1 MALSSDEIVKREIID
16 HVGTSVGPFYARVF
30 NEGSN
35 DDQKLFSKGGLTF
48 SFENQDYGSCDCA
61 YITKDKDNNESAIL
75 AIEGTDCLGRGSS
88 GSAQYQRF
96 HHALGAVK
104 NKIVGIYYLREGE
117 HKVQADL
124 YRMALNI

>member
-61 YITKDKDNNESAIL
+61 YITKDKDKDKEYNS
-75 AIEGTDCLGRGSS
+75 T
-88 GSAQYQRF
+88 
-96 HHALGAVK
+96 K
-104 NKIVGIYYLREGE
+104 NYKPSGIYTNDILERIQN
-117 HKVQADL
+117 KFSS
-124 YRMALNI
+124 

>member
-75 AIEGTDCLGRGSS
+75 AIEGT
-88 GSAQYQRF
+88 
-96 HHALGAVK
+96 
-104 NKIVGIYYLREGE
+104 E
-117 HKVQADL
+117 
-124 YRMALNI
+124 